1 MAKKE
6 QKEKSIEETLWES
19 ANKLRGSV
27 EPSEYKHV
35 VLSLI
40 FLKYAFDRFVERR
53 DELIA
58 EGKEAFVNQPV
69 FYNAKNVFYLSEASR
84 WDYLM
89 ENAKQND
96 IAIKIDAALAQVEKD
111 NLALK
116 GALPSNYYSGLGLD
130 RTKLA
135 SLLDVIGKIDTQKDR
150 EHDLIGRVYEY
161 FLGKFAIA
169 EGKGK
174 GEYYTPKTIVNLIA
188 EMIQPY
194 RGKIYDPCCGSGGM
208 FVQSM
213 KFIEA
218 HHGNK
223 KDISVYGQEYTN
235 TTYKLAKMNLA
246 IRGIACNLGEKAAD
260 TFHDDQHKDLK
271 ADFIMA
277 NPPFNQ
283 KAWRAENELTND
295 PRWHGY
301 DVPPTSNANYGWILN
316 IVSKLSTNGMA
327 GFLLAN
333 GALSGDGTE
342 LNIRRQLLKNHLV
355 EAIVILPR
363 NMFYSTDISV
373 TLWILAGNRKAR
385 TVEQNGELVKYRNR
399 ENEVLFIDLRQW
411 GEPFEKKYIQF
422 TLEQISQIAENF
434 HNWQREGYEQTYR
447 NVPEYCYSA
456 TLEEI
461 EGKGWSLVPSK
472 YIEFK
477 SRDEGIDFDSK
488 MKELQAEMKELLKQ
502 KYDGYHFSE
511 KMTDIYNPFSL
522 LNSFAQQR
530 LDDYWFRSGTPSY
543 LLRLLNHSE
552 ENLDEL
558 TNRYYE
564 PQEFVDYK
572 ATVEKPLPMIY
583 QSGYLTI
590 KDYKPRRGTFLLD
603 FPNNEVKAGF
613 VSLVASEYLKPQ
625 KQSVN
630 SWLQDIL
637 DALED
642 GKPDTLRQL
651 FTSFLADIPYTMR
664 RKNDERERERY
675 FHYTF
680 YLIFRLVSVYTV
692 YTEKEQSEG
701 RVDCIVEVP
710 DYVYIFEF
718 KLDGTAEEALR
729 QIEEK
734 GYARPYE
741 GDKRTLYKIGVSF
754 SSQTGTVEQ
763 WEWI

>member
-1 MAKKE
+1 MAKKQ

-434 HNWQREGYEQTYR
+434 HNWQREGYEETYR

-502 KYDGYHFSE
+502 EEESKKD
-511 KMTDIYNPFSL
+511 L
-522 LNSFAQQR
+522 LN
-530 LDDYWFRSGTPSY
+530 LFR
-543 LLRLLNHSE
+543 
-552 ENLDEL
+552 EL
-558 TNRYYE
+558 
-564 PQEFVDYK
+564 
-572 ATVEKPLPMIY
+572 
-583 QSGYLTI
+583 GY
-590 KDYKPRRGTFLLD
+590 G
-603 FPNNEVKAGF
+603 
-613 VSLVASEYLKPQ
+613 
-625 KQSVN
+625 
-630 SWLQDIL
+630 
-637 DALED
+637 
-642 GKPDTLRQL
+642 
-651 FTSFLADIPYTMR
+651 
-664 RKNDERERERY
+664 
-675 FHYTF
+675 
-680 YLIFRLVSVYTV
+680 
-692 YTEKEQSEG
+692 
-701 RVDCIVEVP
+701 
-710 DYVYIFEF
+710 
-718 KLDGTAEEALR
+718 
-729 QIEEK
+729 IE
-734 GYARPYE
+734 
-741 GDKRTLYKIGVSF
+741 
-754 SSQTGTVEQ
+754 
-763 WEWI
+763 